1 MKTAEEKK
9 EAAKKYATRKPED
22 YNFGRQIWQW
32 LVTKFWYGMSYKFIY
47 RTEVYGKEIS
57 FKQSKIKV
65 SFWVN
70 NFNDKDKYK
79 IIITN
84 EIRKFIKQG
93 ENDE

>member
-1 MKTAEEKK
+1 MESYPEIS
-9 EAAKKYATRKPED
+9 ENPKP
-22 YNFGRQIWQW
+22 
-32 LVTKFWYGMSYKFIY
+32 
-47 RTEVYGKEIS
+47 EVYGKEIS

-84 EIRKFIKQG
+84 DIRKYIFKG
-93 ENDE
+93 EKDE